1 MELNKNK
8 KTSFDVSGGDD
19 ERPEKGGVEERP
31 ETGVVTVVDEG
42 SDADMRSRSSHDSDS
57 SRKGRL
63 WKRKRRSDNDCAS
76 DESDCV
82 SGKVHTARRGR
93 GRPPTTGKY
102 VGLAKA
108 KAEYIKQCERELELE
123 AESEAVEITRQVRAT
138 RSATSLGGAC
148 PAEGCSTLDLHRR
161 AQECVE
167 AIIKLTKGSK
177 NLKGTFKKAYNETAE
192 ALSEVLGTLYTRT
205 TTDEIRLL
213 QEGNDRLQAENAQLR
228 SEIAELRQG
237 VADLRRDLCAT
248 PAPVPS
254 CSRKEI
260 DDDSFVSKIMDGV
273 GKMLDAR
280 FRNLEASGRLLPE
293 ARVRAVEAPASQ
305 PTETSVT
312 TLAPPANPA
321 PRPAKAGQ
329 KKKKKKKKAGAAT
342 QVAAPNEPRPLP
354 PAPAA
359 LTEGW
364 NVVARKGRKA
374 GPPKNQP
381 QPQNKGEPAKKPKT
395 PKLRLPR
402 SAAVQLTLLPGST
415 RTYAEVLGAI
425 KADGLIASMGV
436 ETRYRVS
443 QTGARRLELPGTGNK
458 EKAEELA
465 RRIKAVV
472 GEDVAVTRP
481 EKCADLR
488 VAGLDDSVTPQELAG
503 VIAKAGGCAEES
515 IKVGEVRQN
524 FAGIGTAWVRLPVE
538 AAKKVVDG
546 RRLLVGFVSASVT
559 LLKTRPQQCYRC
571 HEVGHVAAKCD
582 KGVDRSGQCYRCGKE
597 GHIRRQCTAE
607 ACCPIC
613 QAEKKAAG
621 HSLVACPR
629 NKAGRRK
636 KAATKNKTRA
646 PPANRAGEVT
656 MDTQL

>member
-1 MELNKNK
+1 MSRGHERDRGSCLNRPDREEENLYK
-8 KTSFDVSGGDD
+8 KLPRIPSGDAARGDAWLMGSSVSTAFPCSAAPPRPEWGYARLAQ
-19 ERPEKGGVEERP
+19 RPEKGGVEERP
-31 ETGVVTVVDEG
+31 EKGAVV
-42 SDADMRSRSSHDSDS
+42 SDGELSDVGMRSRSPCDSDS
-57 SRKGRL
+57 SRARL
-63 WKRKRRSDNDCAS
+63 WKRKRDREEDTSDDTDDKSTA
-76 DESDCV
+76 
-82 SGKVHTARRGR
+82 GKCHTARRGR
-93 GRPPTTGKY
+93 GRPPTTGQY

-108 KAEYIKQCERELELE
+108 KADYLKQCERELELE
-123 AESEAVEITRQVRAT
+123 AESEAIEISKR
-138 RSATSLGGAC
+138 
-148 PAEGCSTLDLHRR
+148 EY
-161 AQECVE
+161 VE
-167 AIIKLTKGSK
+167 AILTVTKISK
-177 NLKGTFKKAYNETAE
+177 NLKGTSKKALNESAE
-192 ALSEVLGTLYTRT
+192 GIGEVLGALYHRT
-205 TTDEIRLL
+205 TNDEVRQLREANERL
-213 QEGNDRLQAENAQLR
+213 EAENVQLR
-228 SEIAELRQG
+228 SEISELRQS
-237 VADLRRDLCAT
+237 VADIRRELGSTST
-248 PAPVPS
+248 PAPPAN
-254 CSRKEI
+254 ENGLI
-260 DDDSFVSKIMDGV
+260 DRIMAGV
-273 GKMLDAR
+273 GAMLDSRLAK
-280 FRNLEASGRLLPE
+280 LEESGRLLPE
-293 ARVRAVEAPASQ
+293 APEARKGPPAASKKIA
-305 PTETSVT
+305 TSPPQTGVT
-312 TLAPPANPA
+312 TLTPPANPA
-321 PRPAKAGQ
+321 PKSASQSA

-381 QPQNKGEPAKKPKT
+381 QPQNKGVPAKKPKT

-443 QTGARRLELPGTGNK
+443 QTGARRFELPGTGNK

-559 LLKTRPQQCYRC
+559 LLIPAQDETAAVLSLPRGWAPGSEVRQGGGPQRP
-571 HEVGHVAAKCD
+571 VLPL
-582 KGVDRSGQCYRCGKE
+582 
-597 GHIRRQCTAE
+597 RQGGA
-607 ACCPIC
+607 
-613 QAEKKAAG
+613 
-621 HSLVACPR
+621 HS
-629 NKAGRRK
+629 
-636 KAATKNKTRA
+636 
-646 PPANRAGEVT
+646 PAVYC
-656 MDTQL
+656 

>member
-1 MELNKNK
+1 
-8 KTSFDVSGGDD
+8 
-19 ERPEKGGVEERP
+19 
-31 ETGVVTVVDEG
+31 
-42 SDADMRSRSSHDSDS
+42 MRSRSPCDSDS
-57 SRKGRL
+57 SRARL
-63 WKRKRRSDNDCAS
+63 WKRKRDREEDTSDDTDDKSTA
-76 DESDCV
+76 
-82 SGKVHTARRGR
+82 GKCHTARRGR
-93 GRPPTTGKY
+93 GRPPTTGQY

-108 KAEYIKQCERELELE
+108 KADYLKQCERELELE
-123 AESEAVEITRQVRAT
+123 AESEAIEISKRVRAS
-138 RSATSLGGAC
+138 RSNIISEGGTVSG
-148 PAEGCSTLDLHRR
+148 ECSIIDLHRK
-161 AQECVE
+161 AQEYVE
-167 AIIKLTKGSK
+167 AILTVTKISK
-177 NLKGTFKKAYNETAE
+177 NLKGTSKKALNESAE
-192 ALSEVLGTLYTRT
+192 GIGEVLGALYHRT
-205 TTDEIRLL
+205 TNDEVRQLREANERL
-213 QEGNDRLQAENAQLR
+213 EAENVQLR
-228 SEIAELRQG
+228 SEISELRQS
-237 VADLRRDLCAT
+237 VADIRRELGSTST
-248 PAPVPS
+248 PAPPAN
-254 CSRKEI
+254 ENGLI
-260 DDDSFVSKIMDGV
+260 DRIMAGV
-273 GKMLDAR
+273 GAMLDSRLAK
-280 FRNLEASGRLLPE
+280 LEESGRLLPE
-293 ARVRAVEAPASQ
+293 VSEVRKGPPAASKKIA
-305 PTETSVT
+305 TSPPQTGVT
-312 TLAPPANPA
+312 TLTPPANPA
-321 PRPAKAGQ
+321 PKSASQSA

-381 QPQNKGEPAKKPKT
+381 QPQNKGGPAKKPKT

-443 QTGARRLELPGTGNK
+443 QTGARRFELPGTGNK

-613 QAEKKAAG
+613 QAEKKPAG

-656 MDTQL
+656 MDTQS